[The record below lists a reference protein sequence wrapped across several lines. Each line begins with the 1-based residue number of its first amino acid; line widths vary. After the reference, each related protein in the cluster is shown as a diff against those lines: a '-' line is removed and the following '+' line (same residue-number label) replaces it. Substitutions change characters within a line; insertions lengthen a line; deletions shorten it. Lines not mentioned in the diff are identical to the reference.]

1 MIFGRI
7 PSHRTG
13 GETAVTTAA
22 DGAILMREAPE
33 HVPLIRTTRGGFP
46 ECVHVGSI
54 AVVDADGRL
63 IAGVGDAHGL
73 NFTRSALKPLQA
85 LAFVQDGGM
94 ERFGFDSQM
103 LALMCASHGGEAV
116 HVAIVQRMLERI
128 GAKESDLRC
137 GCHPP
142 SYYTHTS
149 TSAPPGARFSQL
161 HHNCSGKHA
170 GFLAFCRLHHQPLAR
185 YLELDAPLQQRVR
198 ASVERFAGERD
209 LPMGI
214 DGCSAPNY
222 AMPLSSLAHTFC
234 RLALGET
241 PELAALAWAMT
252 RHPDLVSGTARGDLM
267 LMLTGKGDW
276 VSKVGADGV
285 QAIGVRSRGIGI
297 AIRIA
302 DGNRRA
308 LHVATIAVLR
318 QLGLLDEPAGTPLA
332 KMDEHLI
339 RNYRGVAVGAV
350 EPLFSLP
357 RQA

>member
-1 MIFGRI
+1 LRRGWPPVRR
-7 PSHRTG
+7 PRRDRR
-13 GETAVTTAA
+13 AA
-22 DGAILMREAPE
+22 QMRPAPE
-33 HVPLIRTTRGGFP
+33 HVPLIRATRGGFA

-54 AVVDADGRL
+54 AVVDAQGAL
-63 IAGVGDAHGL
+63 VAGVGDAHGF

-85 LAFVQDGGM
+85 LGFVADGGM
-94 ERFGFDSQM
+94 ARFGFDSQM

-128 GAKESDLRC
+128 GAGESDLRC

-149 TSAPPGARFSQL
+149 TCPPPGTRFSQL

-170 GFLAFCRLHHQPLAR
+170 GFLAWCRLHGQPLAG
-185 YLELDAPLQQRVR
+185 YLDPDSPLQQRVQ
-198 ASVERFAGERD
+198 ANVERFAGERD

-222 AMPLSSLAHTFC
+222 AMPLSALAHMFC
-234 RLALGET
+234 RLATGDS
-241 PELAALAWAMT
+241 PELAALAYAMT
-252 RHPDLVSGTARGDLM
+252 RHPDLVSGTSRSDLM
-267 LMLTGKGDW
+267 LMRTGRGDW

-285 QAIGVRSRGIGI
+285 QAIGIRSRGIGI

-308 LHVATIAVLR
+308 LHVATVSVLQ
-318 QLGLLDEPAGTPLA
+318 QLGLIDAPAGTPLA
-332 KMDEHLI
+332 PLDERVI
-339 RNYRGVAVGAV
+339 RNYRGIVVGAV
-350 EPLFSLP
+350 EPTFSLP
-357 RQA
+357 RLA

>member
-1 MIFGRI
+1 
-7 PSHRTG
+7 
-13 GETAVTTAA
+13 VNQ
-22 DGAILMREAPE
+22 APE
-33 HVPLIRTTRGGFP
+33 HVPLVRATRGGFP

-63 IAGVGDAHGL
+63 VAGVGDAHGL

-85 LAFVQDGGM
+85 LGFVADGGM

-116 HVAIVQRMLERI
+116 HVRVVQRMLERI
-128 GAKESDLRC
+128 GAGERDLRC

-149 TSAPPGARFSQL
+149 TCPPAGARFSQL

-170 GFLAFCRLHHQPLAR
+170 GFLAYCRLHRQPLSR
-185 YLELDAPLQQRVR
+185 YLDLDSPLQQRVR
-198 ASVERFAGERD
+198 ASVERFAGRRD

-222 AMPLSSLAHTFC
+222 AMPLSALAHTFC
-234 RLALGET
+234 RLAVGET
-241 PELAALAWAMT
+241 PELAALAWAMK
-252 RHPDLVSGTARGDLM
+252 RHPDLVSGTRRSDLM
-267 LMLTGKGDW
+267 LMTAGNGDW

-285 QAIGVRSRGIGI
+285 QAIGVRAQGLGI

-318 QLGLLDEPAGTPLA
+318 QLGLIDSPAGTPLA
-332 KMDEHLI
+332 PLDEGLI
-339 RNYRGVAVGAV
+339 RNYRGTAVGTV
-350 EPLFSLP
+350 EPTFSLP
-357 RQA
+357 RLA

>member
-1 MIFGRI
+1 
-7 PSHRTG
+7 
-13 GETAVTTAA
+13 
-22 DGAILMREAPE
+22 MRQAPE
-33 HVPLIRTTRGGFP
+33 HVPLVRTTRGGFP
-46 ECVHVGSI
+46 ECVHAGSI

-85 LAFVQDGGM
+85 LGFVADGGM
-94 ERFGFDSQM
+94 EHFGFDSQM
-103 LALMCASHGGEAV
+103 LALMCASHGGEAM
-116 HVAIVQRMLERI
+116 HVAVVQRMLERI
-128 GAKESDLRC
+128 GASERDLRC

-149 TSAPPGARFSQL
+149 TCPPPGARFSQL

-170 GFLAFCRLHHQPLAR
+170 GFLAWCRMHRQPLAR
-185 YLELDAPLQQRVR
+185 YLDLDSPLQQQVR
-198 ASVERFAGERD
+198 ANVERFAGSRD

-222 AMPLSSLAHTFC
+222 AMPLSSLAHAFC

-241 PELAALAWAMT
+241 AELAALAYAMK
-252 RHPDLVSGTARGDLM
+252 RHPDLVSGTRRSDLM
-267 LMLTGKGDW
+267 LMLAGGGDW

-285 QAIGVRSRGIGI
+285 QVIGIGSRGVGI

-308 LHVATIAVLR
+308 LHIATLAALQ
-318 QLGLLDEPAGTPLA
+318 QLGLIDRAAGTPLA
-332 KMDEHLI
+332 PLDEGTI
-339 RNYRGVAVGAV
+339 RNYRGIAVGTV

-357 RQA
+357 RLA

>member
-1 MIFGRI
+1 MNN
-7 PSHRTG
+7 
-13 GETAVTTAA
+13 
-22 DGAILMREAPE
+22 APD

-63 IAGVGDAHGL
+63 VAGVGDAHGL

-85 LAFVQDGGM
+85 LGFVQDGGM
-94 ERFGFDSQM
+94 DRFGFDSQM
-103 LALMCASHGGEAV
+103 LALMCASHGGEAM
-116 HVAIVQRMLERI
+116 HVTVVQRMLDRI
-128 GAKESDLRC
+128 GARESDLRC

-149 TSAPPGARFSQL
+149 TSAPPGARFNQL

-170 GFLAFCRLHHQPLAR
+170 GFLAYCRLHRQPLSN
-185 YLELDAPLQQRVR
+185 YLGLDSPLQQRVR
-198 ASVERFAGERD
+198 ANVERFAGERE

-222 AMPLSSLAHTFC
+222 AMPLSALAHTFC

-241 PELAALAWAMT
+241 PELAALAYAMT

-267 LMLTGKGDW
+267 LMRHGGGDW

-285 QAIGVRSRGIGI
+285 QALGLRARGIGI

-318 QLGLLDEPAGTPLA
+318 QLGLIDSPAGTPLA
-332 KMDEHLI
+332 PMDEHAI
-339 RNYRGVAVGAV
+339 RNYRGIAVGAV
-350 EPLFSLP
+350 EPMFSLP
-357 RQA
+357 RLA

>member
-1 MIFGRI
+1 MNN
-7 PSHRTG
+7 
-13 GETAVTTAA
+13 
-22 DGAILMREAPE
+22 APD
-33 HVPLIRTTRGGFP
+33 HVPLIRTTRGGFA

-54 AVVDADGRL
+54 AVVDADGHL

-85 LAFVQDGGM
+85 LAFVADGGM
-94 ERFGFDSQM
+94 GQFGFDSQM
-103 LALMCASHGGEAV
+103 LALMCASHGGEAM
-116 HVAIVQRMLERI
+116 HVAIVRRMLERI

-185 YLELDAPLQQRVR
+185 YLELDVPLQQRVR

-222 AMPLSSLAHTFC
+222 AMPLSALAHTFC
-234 RLALGET
+234 QLALGES
-241 PELAALAWAMT
+241 PELAALAYAMR
-252 RHPDLVSGTARGDLM
+252 RHPDLVSGTHRGDLM
-267 LMLTGKGDW
+267 LMQAGAGDW

-308 LHVATIAVLR
+308 LHVATLAVLQ
-318 QLGLLDEPAGTPLA
+318 QLGLIDDPAGTPLA
-332 KMDEHLI
+332 PMDEGVT
-339 RNYRGVAVGAV
+339 RSYRGIAVGTV
-350 EPLFSLP
+350 EPVFSLP
-357 RQA
+357 RLA